1 VQLDD
6 HFTDL
11 VESKIDV
18 GFRAG
23 SPPERNLISRK
34 LGDITLLTCAAPS
47 YLART
52 ARRRKVSE
60 LAAHRCTGFRR
71 PPPAA

>member
-52 ARRRKVSE
+52 ARRGR
-60 LAAHRCTGFRR
+60 
-71 PPPAA
+71 